1 MRTSA
6 LAAAV
11 AATAVLA
18 VPATAAAP
26 TRFHATLKGSSEVP
40 KTTSKATGKATFRI
54 SKSGKSI
61 AYTLSAKG
69 LSGKPQAAHIHL
81 GGTKEAGP
89 VMIAI
94 ATKQFSLPKKGRLTS
109 KQFTKVTG
117 ASTFSAAVKAI
128 RAGKTYV
135 NIHTAKDPG
144 GEIRGQIRVAR

>member
-1 MRTSA
+1 MSA

-26 TRFHATLKGSSEVP
+26 SKLSATLNGKSEVP
-40 KTTSKATGKATFRI
+40 KSTSKATGKATFTI
-54 SKSGKSI
+54 SSSGKSI

-69 LSGKPQAAHIHL
+69 LTGQPQAAHIHL
-81 GGTKEAGP
+81 GAPGQAGP

-94 ATKQFSLPKKGRLTS
+94 ATKPFTLPKSGKLTS

-117 ASTFSAAVKAI
+117 ASTFSAALKAI

-135 NIHTAKDPG
+135 NIHTAKNPG
-144 GEIRGQIRVAR
+144 GEIRGQIR

>member
-1 MRTSA
+1 MRKSA

-26 TRFHATLKGSSEVP
+26 TKFSATLNGKSEVP
-40 KTTSKATGKATFRI
+40 KSTSTATGKATFTI

-69 LSGKPQAAHIHL
+69 LSGRPQAAHIHL
-81 GGTKEAGP
+81 GGPKDAGP

-94 ATKQFSLPKKGRLTS
+94 ATKPFSLPKKGTLTS

-117 ASTFSAAVKAI
+117 ASSFSAALKAI

-135 NIHTAKDPG
+135 NIHTAKNPG
-144 GEIRGQIRVAR
+144 GEIRGQIRAAR